1 MSNEQDPKNQDPK
14 NTDTEPQP
22 SDELASEELDQ
33 VVGGT
38 DPSSGKVHVSEITI
52 TKTTDSSSSSL
63 FIAP

>member
-1 MSNEQDPKNQDPK
+1 MSNEQNPKNQDPK
-14 NTDTEPQP
+14 NTENEPKP

-38 DPSSGKVHVSEITI
+38 DPSSGKVHVSELTI
-52 TKTTDSSSSSL
+52 SKPVDSSSTSL